1 MFASTEINVE
11 KLNLLSEVHNLGN
24 HFALNNWRILEVT
37 LFREFWKW
45 HFLATKSAWSRV
57 SGVLLLRKCGGKK
70 VIDTK
75 KTNLLP
81 GSD

>member
-1 MFASTEINVE
+1 MFASTGINVE
-11 KLNLLSEVHNLGN
+11 NLNLLTEVHN
-24 HFALNNWRILEVT
+24 HSALDNWRIFEVALFGHKKRLE
-37 LFREFWKW
+37 
-45 HFLATKSAWSRV
+45 KSG
-57 SGVLLLRKCGGKK
+57 GVLLLRKCGGKK